1 MCAGLMD
8 SRKGLGS
15 SSMHSSGHTG
25 RLSPLED
32 YVLVWDV
39 TLILSK
45 VDKTGIFSGVLMFI
59 FMNYR
64 SVQFSPFEWI
74 NKKTKMKEIIVIN

>member
-8 SRKGLGS
+8 SRKGFGN

-32 YVLVWDV
+32 YVLIRDV
-39 TLILSK
+39 TLILSR

-74 NKKTKMKEIIVIN
+74 NNKTKMKEIIVIN

>member
-15 SSMHSSGHTG
+15 SSMHSSRHTG

-32 YVLVWDV
+32 EVLVWDV

-59 FMNYR
+59 FINYR

-74 NKKTKMKEIIVIN
+74 NNKTKMKEIIVIN